1 MGNRDYKK
9 EVKKKKK
16 TDAAPA
22 SGAKEL
28 KSVVIQQ
35 PEVVSKVKKAEK

>member
-16 TDAAPA
+16 SDVSVATP
-22 SGAKEL
+22 SL
-28 KSVVIQQ
+28 KPMVSQ
-35 PEVVSKVKKAEK
+35 PEVIKKTKKNA

>member
-1 MGNRDYKK
+1 MGNKDYKK
-9 EVKKKKK
+9 DVKKKKK
-16 TDAAPA
+16 VDAAPA

-35 PEVVSKVKKAEK
+35 PEVIGKAKKAEK

>member
-16 TDAAPA
+16 VDAAPS

-28 KSVVIQQ
+28 KSVVIQ
-35 PEVVSKVKKAEK
+35 PEVIGKTKKSEK